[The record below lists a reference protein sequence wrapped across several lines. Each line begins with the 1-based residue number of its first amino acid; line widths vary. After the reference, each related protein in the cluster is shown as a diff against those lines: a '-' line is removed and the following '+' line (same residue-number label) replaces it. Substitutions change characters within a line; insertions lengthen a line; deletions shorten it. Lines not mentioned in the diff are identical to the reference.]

1 MAQNVNI
8 PFDLTINSIKNTND
22 VFSKVA
28 TQLARNVEA
37 GLSDGFAKFNV
48 KGAGF
53 GDLNKQIAGIQGGFD
68 SLVSTVVR
76 LQKTFG
82 ATNPLIKTL
91 SDTLPKSAQG
101 GVEAYLRL
109 EKTANSVLA
118 RLTSG
123 NEKQV
128 ERAQK
133 ALKNIFSSDVFNNP
147 QNEAAREKFLA
158 ILNKGLNDYEQT
170 AKTSAKNVLNEQQR
184 NAAARIRLEEETS
197 ARMADERKKDN
208 DLRLQATLNA
218 AKARQD
224 AEYKAA
230 QVQAAKDK
238 KLAAERLRLE
248 QETAAR
254 MQQEKKADIKANADT
269 FIGNIEERGRQ
280 ELATRRANVAAEKQ
294 LEKETRKVAA
304 TQERINDLLAKAKSL
319 GVQTDPKFS
328 RFVSANPTDIASSQ
342 IKDKNVKV
350 ANEQLARDARQ
361 LKRDL
366 KEVAANARQAQ
377 GGIEGF
383 GGAAALAFKR
393 YGAFLVGSFGIVRIV
408 SAFQNA
414 TQEALKFEAAMT
426 KVEQVTTSTQAQ
438 LKDIGDSVRNAG
450 IITGTS
456 ITDIADAVQT
466 FAQAGFNS
474 PEQLRKVA
482 TDLAKVP
489 LAATFGDLKSTTE
502 GLIAIFGQFNKGLD
516 DTGEILDTVNQFA
529 ADFAVES
536 GDIFEA
542 VKRGGAVFAQSNGS
556 LKEFVEL
563 FSLLRSSTRETAET
577 LGTFFK
583 SGITQL
589 LNPRSQKLL
598 SSLGVD
604 VDKGVVDQFRQLS
617 KILSP
622 E

>member
-254 MQQEKKADIKANADT
+254 MQQEKKST
-269 FIGNIEERGRQ
+269 
-280 ELATRRANVAAEKQ
+280 
-294 LEKETRKVAA
+294 
-304 TQERINDLLAKAKSL
+304 
-319 GVQTDPKFS
+319 
-328 RFVSANPTDIASSQ
+328 SA
-342 IKDKNVKV
+342 
-350 ANEQLARDARQ
+350 L
-361 LKRDL
+361 
-366 KEVAANARQAQ
+366 
-377 GGIEGF
+377 
-383 GGAAALAFKR
+383 
-393 YGAFLVGSFGIVRIV
+393 
-408 SAFQNA
+408 
-414 TQEALKFEAAMT
+414 
-426 KVEQVTTSTQAQ
+426 
-438 LKDIGDSVRNAG
+438 
-450 IITGTS
+450 
-456 ITDIADAVQT
+456 
-466 FAQAGFNS
+466 
-474 PEQLRKVA
+474 
-482 TDLAKVP
+482 
-489 LAATFGDLKSTTE
+489 
-502 GLIAIFGQFNKGLD
+502 
-516 DTGEILDTVNQFA
+516 
-529 ADFAVES
+529 
-536 GDIFEA
+536 
-542 VKRGGAVFAQSNGS
+542 
-556 LKEFVEL
+556 
-563 FSLLRSSTRETAET
+563 
-577 LGTFFK
+577 
-583 SGITQL
+583 
-589 LNPRSQKLL
+589 
-598 SSLGVD
+598 
-604 VDKGVVDQFRQLS
+604 
-617 KILSP
+617 
-622 E
+622 